1 VPRLQWILPP
11 PGVAGRLEWIIPG
24 EGEYSGDEP
33 VAPVARARGSRSTM
47 GPVRRPR
54 PDLGRLDLVEAL
66 HTGQRVLDRLYPVA
80 RGSSAAVPGGF
91 GTGKTLLLQQI
102 AKWCDADVIVYVG
115 CGERGNELADVV
127 EELGAIED
135 PRTGDRL
142 ARRTVVVANT
152 SNMPM
157 MAREASVYTGVT
169 VAEYFRDMGYH
180 VVVIADSTSRWAE
193 ALREFASRTGA
204 LPAEEG
210 YPAGL
215 ASALAAFYER
225 AGHVTTLGGR
235 CGSVTIIGAV
245 SPQGGDMTEPVTAHT
260 QRFVRSVWML
270 DRDLAYAR
278 HYPAVAWAGS
288 FSRDAAAV
296 GTWHG
301 RSGDPDWARRRQ
313 RVMALLAEGDRLVAL
328 AELVG
333 LGSMPGSERMV
344 ILAGRLLREGVLQQ
358 SALSTNDGFCSP
370 AKGAAIVDAVLT
382 VVDRC
387 ESLAESGV
395 PAASIEELDF
405 GPIIRARDETGPDD
419 GDGCRRHRDVML
431 ERLEAL
437 T

>member
-1 VPRLQWILPP
+1 
-11 PGVAGRLEWIIPG
+11 
-24 EGEYSGDEP
+24 
-33 VAPVARARGSRSTM
+33 
-47 GPVRRPR
+47 
-54 PDLGRLDLVEAL
+54 
-66 HTGQRVLDRLYPVA
+66 
-80 RGSSAAVPGGF
+80 
-91 GTGKTLLLQQI
+91 
-102 AKWCDADVIVYVG
+102 
-115 CGERGNELADVV
+115 
-127 EELGAIED
+127 
-135 PRTGDRL
+135 
-142 ARRTVVVANT
+142 
-152 SNMPM
+152 
-157 MAREASVYTGVT
+157 
-169 VAEYFRDMGYH
+169 
-180 VVVIADSTSRWAE
+180 VVIADSTSRWAE

-235 CGSVTIIGAV
+235 RGSVTIIGAV

-288 FSRDAAAV
+288 FSRDAVTV
-296 GTWHG
+296 GSWHG
-301 RSGDPDWARRRQ
+301 RSGDPDWIRRRQ

-333 LGSMPGSERMV
+333 LGAMPGSERMV

-358 SALSTNDGFCSP
+358 SALSPNDGFCSP
-370 AKGAAIVDAVLT
+370 AKGAALVDAVLT
-382 VVDRC
+382 VVERC
-387 ESLAESGV
+387 ESLVDSGV

-405 GPIIRARDETGPDD
+405 GPLIRARDDTGPDD
-419 GDGCRRHRDVML
+419 VVGCRRHRDLML
-431 ERLEAL
+431 DRLEAL